1 MYHTLYHSISPC
13 TTRKLREVIIITLE
27 EMLKKVNH
35 KKAEYFKWKFD
46 IRYDQRLPKKTE
58 DEFLKYVNARTL
70 NAFINWEKDPE
81 YKALLQLY
89 LDYKSTQDFEEIYN
103 LVSEKAKTDGNDKD
117 VKLFLQ
123 LKKEIKDNQFIVKE
137 IFKEDENEIDDLQ
150 V

>member
-1 MYHTLYHSISPC
+1 
-13 TTRKLREVIIITLE
+13 
-27 EMLKKVNH
+27 MLKKINP

-46 IRYDQRLPKKTE
+46 IRYDQRLPKKSE
-58 DEFLKYVNARTL
+58 EEFLKYINAKTL
-70 NAFINWEKDPE
+70 NAFLNWEKDPE

-89 LDYKSTQDFEEIYN
+89 LDYKSTQDFEEIYT
-103 LVSEKAKTDGNDKD
+103 LVSDRARETGNEKD

-123 LKKEIKDNQFIVKE
+123 LKKEIKDNQSIVKE